1 LNFLGA
7 KSRDVAC
14 AAKLLVFM
22 GLYFAATLLAG
33 FAIFELA
40 KLLGNHALLRAIK
53 VRRPEI
59 FDGRGILFLVRK
71 CARKNLPGVF
81 VFGEAFGCGK
91 GLDSF
96 FARTTQ
102 GSGAKGPP
110 M

>member
-1 LNFLGA
+1 LLGA
-7 KSRDVAC
+7 KSRRDVAC

-22 GLYFAATLLAG
+22 GLYFAATLLAR

-40 KLLGNHALLRAIK
+40 KLRSNHAALRAIK

-59 FDGRGILFLVRK
+59 FDGCGILFLVRK

-91 GLDSF
+91 GLDNL
-96 FARTTQ
+96 FARDNS